1 MAPPPPPTFDGDRGI
16 IPLPCHICWLLAGR
30 FGCLNNFSRS
40 ILLTNYGLIPVIA
53 AIASGIALSKSPDR
67 TNDIPDAV
75 EMAVRY
81 VEAGIQTSFDLG
93 HGNGPINHF
102 HSLSMRL
109 PPPFPSSL
117 GRNVYGK
124 AEDS

>member
-1 MAPPPPPTFDGDRGI
+1 M
-16 IPLPCHICWLLAGR
+16 
-30 FGCLNNFSRS
+30 
-40 ILLTNYGLIPVIA
+40 PVVA
-53 AIASGIALSKSPDR
+53 AIASGIALSKSTDR
-67 TNDIPDAV
+67 TKDIPDAV

-109 PPPFPSSL
+109 PPHVPSSL
-117 GRNVYGK
+117 RISVYGK
-124 AEDS
+124 GQDGGGKAGDS